1 MSGSWARQPQSK
13 RLRKIL
19 FQVHLWTGLGIGLYV
34 VVISLSGTVLIYRS
48 ELRQRYDPQPRV
60 VDVSGTRLSED
71 QLVAAAERRF
81 PDAAIEVWTNP
92 DDPRHAVT
100 MSVRRSGE
108 ERLQF
113 LYDPYTGD
121 YLGYALPAGWRFTTW
136 LLDFHDN
143 LLGGGTGRAVNG
155 IGAVLLSV
163 LSVTGAVIWWP
174 GVGGWRRALL
184 VDWRATWRRFNWS
197 LHSAFGLW
205 TVVFIFMWGA
215 TGIYLAFPG
224 PFGAL
229 VDYVEPFDEEFNP
242 RVGDSVL
249 YWFTALHFG
258 RFGGWATKLVWTVV
272 GLVPPVM
279 FVTGVVMWWNRV
291 IRRRSLAG

>member
-60 VDVSGTRLSED
+60 VDVSGTRLSEG
-71 QLVAAAERRF
+71 QLVAATERRF

-143 LLGGGTGRAVNG
+143 LLGGGTGRVVNG
-155 IGAVLLSV
+155 VGAVLLSV
-163 LSVTGAVIWWP
+163 LSVSGAVIWWP

-258 RFGGWATKLVWTVV
+258 RFGGWTTKLVWTVV

>member
-1 MSGSWARQPQSK
+1 MSGSWARRPQSK

-19 FQVHLWTGLGIGLYV
+19 FQVHLWTGIGIGLYV

-60 VDVSGTRLSED
+60 VDVSGVRLSEA
-71 QLVAAAERRF
+71 QLVEATEGRF
-81 PDAAIEVWTNP
+81 QDATIEVWTNP
-92 DDPRHAVT
+92 EDPRHAVT
-100 MSVRRSGE
+100 MSVRRPGE
-108 ERLQF
+108 ERQQF

-184 VDWRATWRRFNWS
+184 VDWRATWRRLNWS
-197 LHSAFGLW
+197 LHGALGLW

-229 VDYVEPFDEEFNP
+229 VDYLEPFDEEFNP

-249 YWFTALHFG
+249 YWFTTLHFG
-258 RFGGWATKLVWTVV
+258 RFGGWTTKLIWTVV

-279 FVTGVVMWWNRV
+279 FVTGVVMWWYRV
-291 IRRRSLAG
+291 IRRRSLAS